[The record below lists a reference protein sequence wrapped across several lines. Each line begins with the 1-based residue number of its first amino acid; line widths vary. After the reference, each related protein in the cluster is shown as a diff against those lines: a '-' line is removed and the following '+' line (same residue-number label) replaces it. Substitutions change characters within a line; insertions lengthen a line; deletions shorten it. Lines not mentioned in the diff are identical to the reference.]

1 MTISDVKRT
10 SALLAL
16 LAPAMT
22 GVATGAA
29 ATPSPPALVH
39 ALVTA
44 PIPASQVPA
53 ALRPAKISAIP
64 LTEQSIRY
72 HGVGTIEVGFD
83 DSDDVVIYVVFPSRP
98 DALADF
104 AHPHQVGRVTDKLA
118 GPPSLPKPS
127 EILDGSISGKNAAGK
142 PVTNGVTGVAFVVR
156 NVIVEAATLSTTST
170 TVGDLP
176 GTIRLAALAL
186 RHLTAVEKAGG

>member
-1 MTISDVKRT
+1 
-10 SALLAL
+10 
-16 LAPAMT
+16 MT

-44 PIPASQVPA
+44 PIPASQVPS

-72 HGVGTIEVGFD
+72 HGVGTIEVGFG
-83 DSDDVVIYVVFPSRP
+83 DSDDDVVIYVVVSEPSRTPSPISP
-98 DALADF
+98 D
-104 AHPHQVGRVTDKLA
+104 PHQVGRVTDKLA